1 MWRNLILVTLV
12 LVAWTVAVPMTES
25 QTLTTRDILNLPTPA
40 ADHRIAYGEH
50 PLQFGDL
57 RLPKGDGPHPV
68 AVVVHGGCWLAEYN
82 LDHISSFCDALAR
95 DGIATWSL
103 EYRRIGDE
111 GGGWPGTFDD
121 VALGADYLRK
131 LAEDYPLDLRR
142 VVAVGHSAGGHLVL
156 WLGARS
162 RLSRSSELFSENPLD
177 LRGVV
182 ALAGVA
188 DLRRAYEE
196 EICGDSVKRLIGGG
210 PDEMLGRYKQASPF
224 DLLPLG
230 VPQRL
235 VQGARDGIVPLS
247 SVKPYYEAGRRA
259 GDDVELYIREE
270 AGHFELIAPTTAAWR
285 VVRDTLFA
293 LLNRD

>member
-1 MWRNLILVTLV
+1 MRRDLIYLLFVLV
-12 LVAWTVAVPMTES
+12 LWTMAVPMTES
-25 QTLTTRDILNLPTPA
+25 QTLTTKDILNLPTPE
-40 ADHRIAYGEH
+40 ADLRIQYGEH

-57 RLPKGDGPHPV
+57 RLPTGEGPHPV

-82 LDHISSFCDALAR
+82 LDHISSFCDALTQ

-111 GGGWPGTFDD
+111 GGGWPGTFQD
-121 VALGADYLRK
+121 VAQGADHLRK
-131 LAEDYPLDLRR
+131 LAKDYPLDLERI
-142 VVAVGHSAGGHLVL
+142 VAVGHSAGGHLVL

-162 RLSRSSELFSENPLD
+162 GLPQSSELFSEKPIA
-177 LRGVV
+177 LRGIVS
-182 ALAGVA
+182 LAGVT
-188 DLRRAYEE
+188 DLRRAHEE

-210 PDEMLGRYKQASPF
+210 PDEMSDRYRMASPM
-224 DLLPLG
+224 DLRPLG

-235 VQGARDGIVPLS
+235 VQGARDPIVPLS
-247 SVKPYYEAGRRA
+247 SVEPYFEAGRRA
-259 GDDVELYIREE
+259 GDDVELIVREE

-285 VVRDTLFA
+285 VVRDTLSD

>member
-1 MWRNLILVTLV
+1 MRRDLIYLLFVLV
-12 LVAWTVAVPMTES
+12 LWTMAVPMTES
-25 QTLTTRDILNLPTPA
+25 QTLTTKDILNLPTPE
-40 ADHRIAYGEH
+40 ADLRIQYGEH

-57 RLPKGDGPHPV
+57 RLPKGEGPHPV

-82 LDHISSFCDALAR
+82 LDHISSFCDALTQ

-111 GGGWPGTFDD
+111 GGGWPGTFQD
-121 VALGADYLRK
+121 VAQGADHLRK
-131 LAEDYPLDLRR
+131 LAKDYPLDLERI
-142 VVAVGHSAGGHLVL
+142 VAVGHSAGGHLVL

-162 RLSRSSELFSENPLD
+162 GLPQSSELFSEKPIA
-177 LRGVV
+177 LRGIVS
-182 ALAGVA
+182 LAGVT
-188 DLRRAYEE
+188 DLRRAHEE

-210 PDEMLGRYKQASPF
+210 PDEMSDRYRMASPM
-224 DLLPLG
+224 DLRPLG

-235 VQGARDGIVPLS
+235 VQGARDPIVPLS
-247 SVKPYYEAGRRA
+247 SVEPYFEAGRRA
-259 GDDVELYIREE
+259 GDDVELIVREE

-285 VVRDTLFA
+285 VVRDTLSD